1 MIFIEKMLHPF
12 LGNTAKTVQY
22 ILIWLAYAL
31 LQTFALYPIVALPF
45 GIAVLDGLVHA
56 ALMGLLGILLWSVVQ
71 YGNYTVLNIQ
81 QRVINYVA
89 LALLSIGIWLGAGYG
104 LLYWIYGTEFSNQL
118 FKLLPVRG
126 FIGLLIYLLIIQRFR
141 VVFQQTEK
149 AVETI
154 RTEELQDVKP
164 LKVVETEL
172 LERIA
177 VKSGSKIH
185 VVLIPEIVY
194 LQADGDYVQIFT
206 NNGKYLKE
214 QTMKYFEEHLPENQ
228 FVRVHR
234 SVIVNVEMIS
244 RIELYEKQN
253 QLLTLKNGQQIKTS
267 PAGYK
272 ALRSVLNL

>member
-1 MIFIEKMLHPF
+1 MLHPF
-12 LGNTAKTVQY
+12 LGNTARTIQY
-22 ILIWLAYAL
+22 ILVWLAYAL
-31 LQTFALYPIVALPF
+31 LQTLALYPIVALPF
-45 GIAVLDGLVHA
+45 GIVVLDGFVHA
-56 ALMGLLGILLWSVVQ
+56 VLMGSLGVLLWSVVQ
-71 YGNYTVLNIQ
+71 YGNYAILSLQ
-81 QRVINYVA
+81 QRIINYLA
-89 LALLSIGIWLGAGYG
+89 LALLAISLWLGAGYG
-104 LLYWIYGTEFSNQL
+104 LFYWIYGEEFSGLL
-118 FKLLPVRG
+118 FKILPMRG

-141 VVFQQTEK
+141 VVAQQTQKE
-149 AVETI
+149 AETVPA
-154 RTEELQDVKP
+154 EMPQEVKP
-164 LKVVETEL
+164 PKLAESEL

-185 VVLIPEIVY
+185 VVLIPDIIY

-206 NNGKYLKE
+206 SDGKYLKE
-214 QTMKYFEEHLPENQ
+214 QTMKYFEEHLPDNQ

-272 ALRSVLNL
+272 ALRATLNL

>member
-1 MIFIEKMLHPF
+1 MLHPF

-22 ILIWLAYAL
+22 ILMWLAYAL
-31 LQTFALYPIVALPF
+31 LQTLVLLPIVTLPF
-45 GIAVLDGLVHA
+45 GIVMLDGLVHA
-56 ALMGLLGILLWSVVQ
+56 LSMGLLGILLWSVVQ
-71 YGNYTVLNIQ
+71 YGNYTVLSIQ
-81 QRVINYVA
+81 QRVINYAA
-89 LALLSIGIWLGAGYG
+89 LALLSISIWLGTGYG
-104 LLYWIYGTEFSNQL
+104 LLYWIYGTEFSNQ
-118 FKLLPVRG
+118 FFEILPIRG

-149 AVETI
+149 AVETTQ
-154 RTEELQDVKP
+154 TEELQEVKP
-164 LKVVETEL
+164 LKVIETEL

-214 QTMKYFEEHLPENQ
+214 QTMKYFEEHLPDNQ

-272 ALRSVLNL
+272 ALRSALSL

>member
-1 MIFIEKMLHPF
+1 MLHPF

-22 ILIWLAYAL
+22 ILLWLAYAL
-31 LQTFALYPIVALPF
+31 LQTLVLYPI
-45 GIAVLDGLVHA
+45 IAIPLGVIVLDGFVHA
-56 ALMGLLGILLWSVVQ
+56 SLFGLLGILLWSIVQ
-71 YGNYTVLNIQ
+71 YGNYAVLSAQ
-81 QRVINYVA
+81 QRIINYAA
-89 LALLSIGIWLGAGYG
+89 LALLTISIWLGVGYG
-104 LLYWIYGTEFSNQL
+104 LFYWIYGNEFSNQL
-118 FKLLPVRG
+118 LGILPIRG

-149 AVETI
+149 ATQTPPIEI
-154 RTEELQDVKP
+154 HQEVKQH
-164 LKVVETEL
+164 KANETEL

-177 VKSGSKIH
+177 VKSGTKIH
-185 VVLIPEIVY
+185 VVLVPEILY

-206 NNGKYLKE
+206 CGGKYLKE

-272 ALRSVLNL
+272 ALRATLNL